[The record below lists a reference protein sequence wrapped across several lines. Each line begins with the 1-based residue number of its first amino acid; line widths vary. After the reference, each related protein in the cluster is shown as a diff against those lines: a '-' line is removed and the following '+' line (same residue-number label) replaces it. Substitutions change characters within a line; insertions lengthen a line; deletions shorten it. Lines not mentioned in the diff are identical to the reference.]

1 MLQGIAESS
10 APVSRSFIE
19 GSLNQYRVWEQS
31 SESKRTKGAPP
42 AASKKASK
50 TDVEK
55 FKQQLAQ
62 KDAEISKKKADL
74 EAKKREIQDL
84 QKSLADR
91 NKAIIDRGKAISELT
106 AQKLEAEAKF
116 SAADTEA
123 ADLREKWTAAI
134 EVAKARQREAEAVN
148 EKMAGI
154 YNLVIAIGE
163 KSDLSFDVA
172 MTQARMGDDRVGEEI
187 MGVRRL
193 SRPRPAQ
200 LWTWRQS

>member
-74 EAKKREIQDL
+74 EAKKREIQ
-84 QKSLADR
+84 
-91 NKAIIDRGKAISELT
+91 GPSE
-106 AQKLEAEAKF
+106 E
-116 SAADTEA
+116 
-123 ADLREKWTAAI
+123 
-134 EVAKARQREAEAVN
+134 
-148 EKMAGI
+148 
-154 YNLVIAIGE
+154 
-163 KSDLSFDVA
+163 
-172 MTQARMGDDRVGEEI
+172 
-187 MGVRRL
+187 L
-193 SRPRPAQ
+193 SRQ
-200 LWTWRQS
+200 EQGDHRQGQGDQRIDGSEIRSRSEVFRRRHPKQQT